1 MLLLP
6 LSTEDTEVLV
16 TSFVSISMVLLIKWC
31 WNRIDIERMQVE

>member
-16 TSFVSISMVLLIKWC
+16 TSFVSISMVLIKWC
-31 WNRIDIERMQVE
+31 WNRIDIEQMQVE